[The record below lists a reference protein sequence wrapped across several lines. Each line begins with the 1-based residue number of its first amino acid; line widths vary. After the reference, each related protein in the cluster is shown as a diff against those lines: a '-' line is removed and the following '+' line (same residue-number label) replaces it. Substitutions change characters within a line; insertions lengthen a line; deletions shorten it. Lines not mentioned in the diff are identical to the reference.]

1 MKVKL
6 ILGVLVVLLVVF
18 SSLGSKNLYAQ
29 ISEKFC
35 YSEEEA
41 KLYRMPIN
49 QVTPEDG
56 IWTGHVIAYGHYI
69 KPPYKIEVRDTLVF
83 INNVQVYPALK
94 TPGMIEKERIEKEER
109 EARKKAVEEYI
120 KTHQEEYEEMLRID
134 SMAKVIYED
143 VKSTEGREGAV
154 KAVMDYYR
162 RCRGV
167 DSVNINSLK
176 RGEIDVFY
184 QKGTIQ
190 HELLRIKGYR
200 RPRQRTVR
208 FEPYGVCGSGP
219 PLYETKEE
227 REAALR
233 KMRLPVTKEERAKF
247 RAGIYEGGL
256 KNGRGI
262 AFYTHGTSG
271 FSNHTLN
278 KILSIL
284 SNRKMPVSEK
294 VNVLPINPWLKRWI
308 IYNYDPNEWPK
319 LEKGGEE

>member
-134 SMAKVIYED
+134 SMAKVLYEKEKTKEGKVRA
-143 VKSTEGREGAV
+143 VKSVVEFY
-154 KAVMDYYR
+154 KK
-162 RCRGV
+162 CKGV
-167 DSVNINSLK
+167 DSVRITAIKN
-176 RGEIDVFY
+176 GEFIVCY
-184 QKGTIQ
+184 SPNTVQY
-190 HELLRIKGYR
+190 ELQRIKGYP
-200 RPRQRTVR
+200 RPEHWTVR
-208 FEPYGVCGSGP
+208 YEPYGKCASGTS
-219 PLYETKEE
+219 LYKTKGERDKAMRRMGFPTTKQEQAEWWAKRFEESLSEGWAETFWTNGGDIM
-227 REAALR
+227 RESNLLKAYEILRDSKRSYPMKYLALR
-233 KMRLPVTKEERAKF
+233 NF
-247 RAGIYEGGL
+247 
-256 KNGRGI
+256 
-262 AFYTHGTSG
+262 FTHKK
-271 FSNHTLN
+271 TLAIIEN
-278 KILSIL
+278 Y
-284 SNRKMPVSEK
+284 
-294 VNVLPINPWLKRWI
+294 NPKDWESLRR
-308 IYNYDPNEWPK
+308 
-319 LEKGGEE
+319 